1 MKQVRENLK
10 VIQKDGRGRS
20 LSFVTRSDYRVSN
33 ENFSEMNTV
42 FAKSDDM
49 KIVFSS
55 NDDAGDTETNNK
67 IRIIQEKM
75 RRGTLD
81 NKNSFLT

>member
-1 MKQVRENLK
+1 
-10 VIQKDGRGRS
+10 
-20 LSFVTRSDYRVSN
+20 
-33 ENFSEMNTV
+33 MNTV
-42 FAKSDDM
+42 FAKSDDI
-49 KIVFSS
+49 KIVVSS
-55 NDDAGDTETNNK
+55 NDDAGNTEANNK